1 MVPIADG
8 SDLGGSLR
16 NPAAWSGV
24 LGLRP
29 TPGVVPRWP
38 VSAPWLP
45 FAVEG
50 PMARTAG
57 DLALL
62 LGAMAGP
69 DARDPLSQRAAALE
83 LAPPLA
89 ADLRGRRVAW
99 SPTMGGLPIDPRC
112 ATRSP
117 PRCRS
122 SPRSASTSSRT
133 SPT

>member
-1 MVPIADG
+1 MLPIADG

-29 TPGVVPRWP
+29 TPGLVPRRP

-50 PMARTAG
+50 PMARTAP

-62 LGAMAGP
+62 LGAMAGW
-69 DARDPLSQRAAALE
+69 DRARSA
-83 LAPPLA
+83 LA
-89 ADLRGRRVAW
+89 ARCGRRHGVAAD
-99 SPTMGGLPIDPRC
+99 G
-112 ATRSP
+112 
-117 PRCRS
+117 
-122 SPRSASTSSRT
+122 
-133 SPT
+133 